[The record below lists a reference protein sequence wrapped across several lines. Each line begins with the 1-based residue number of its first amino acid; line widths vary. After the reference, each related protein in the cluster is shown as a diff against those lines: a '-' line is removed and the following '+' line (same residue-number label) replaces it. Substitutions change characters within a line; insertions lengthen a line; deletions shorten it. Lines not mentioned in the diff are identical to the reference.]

1 MHINEALEG
10 HYNFCIIIARAIMCL
25 SVILTKL
32 IGYRTVMRG
41 SRNFRQGGGGGG
53 SRTKKL

>member
-1 MHINEALEG
+1 
-10 HYNFCIIIARAIMCL
+10 MCL

-53 SRTKKL
+53 GPGQKSSDNLFFSPQLILQKVNG